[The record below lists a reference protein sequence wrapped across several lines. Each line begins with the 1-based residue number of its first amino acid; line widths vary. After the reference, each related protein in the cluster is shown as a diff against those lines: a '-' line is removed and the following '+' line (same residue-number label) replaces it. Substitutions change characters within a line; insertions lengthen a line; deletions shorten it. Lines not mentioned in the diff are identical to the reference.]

1 MRKARSLTYALVLA
15 ASFLLWG
22 PRCTKNGV
30 SLSGGGTDVSN
41 ASVSGMI
48 VAIDGNGIGN
58 AQVRLIPDSY
68 LPYLA
73 DSSQNGMAILTDTT
87 DSDGHYDFPIVK
99 AGTYNIEAVHMAL
112 RTRMLR
118 AGITVVDKKA
128 TTVPADSLRSP
139 GRVAVILRPGLNYSS
154 GGFLFFRGTDI
165 YKKITSIGSSVV
177 MDSLPAGLA
186 SSIYYSDSSNLTVY
200 LPVASALD
208 VTPGATSAAGTAF
221 CLLVTGNAPTLSAAD
236 SLIASRLQSI
246 GVTVTVKPDTAV
258 TIADTAGRDIIL
270 ISPTAASA
278 SLQSLITVSV
288 SLIVCQ
294 TKMYPLLNMTGNA
307 KGVDYNEYDKATV
320 SYTDSVLQND
330 VEMRDVSHPISPNI
344 AGTQV
349 LLTFPQYI
357 VWGIPALKAKL
368 VASVFGNIN
377 QQVIFTYEINDVMVS
392 VTTPGRRVG
401 LSYHEDMFPSLN
413 SLGWTLFDN
422 SVYWALKMR

>member
-1 MRKARSLTYALVLA
+1 MRRARSLTCVLVLA
-15 ASFLLWG
+15 ASFLLLSS
-22 PRCTKNGV
+22 RCTKNGV

-41 ASVSGMI
+41 ASVSGRI
-48 VAIDGNGIGN
+48 VAIDGNGIGS
-58 AQVRLIPDSY
+58 AQVRLIPDSH

-73 DSSQNGMAILTDTT
+73 DSSQNGGAILTDTT
-87 DSDGHYDFPIVK
+87 SGDGKYNFPIVNP
-99 AGTYNIEAVHMAL
+99 GTYNIEAVHL
-112 RTRMLR
+112 TQRTRMFR
-118 AGITVVDKKA
+118 QGVTVIDKKVSA
-128 TTVPADSLRSP
+128 VPDDSLRTP
-139 GRVAVILRPGLNYSS
+139 GSVAVILRPGLNYSA

-165 YKKITSIGSSVV
+165 YKKIVSTGSSVV
-177 MDSLPAGLA
+177 MDSLPAGLV
-186 SSIYYSDSSNLTVY
+186 SSVYYSDSSSPSTY
-200 LPVASALD
+200 TPVSSVLD
-208 VTPGATSAAGTAF
+208 VLAGRTAAAGTAF
-221 CLLVTGNAPTLSAAD
+221 CLVVTGTATVLSAAD
-236 SLIASRLQSI
+236 SLIVSRLQSV
-246 GVTVTVKPDTAV
+246 GVTVSTKPDTAV
-258 TIADTAGRDIIL
+258 TVADTAGKDVIL
-270 ISPTAASA
+270 ISPTATAA

-294 TKMYPLLNMTGNA
+294 TKMYPLLNLTGNG

-320 SYTDSVLQND
+320 SYTDSVLQNN

-357 VWGIPALKAKL
+357 VWGVPTLKAKL

-377 QQVIFTYEINDVMVS
+377 RQVIFTYEIGDVMYS

-401 LSYHEDMFPSLN
+401 LSYHEDMFPSLD